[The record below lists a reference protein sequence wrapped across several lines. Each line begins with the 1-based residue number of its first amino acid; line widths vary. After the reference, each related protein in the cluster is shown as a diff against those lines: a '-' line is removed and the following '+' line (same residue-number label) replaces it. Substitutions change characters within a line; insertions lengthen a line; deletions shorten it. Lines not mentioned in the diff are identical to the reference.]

1 MSPVTQSRLSRQKHE
16 GLLNGSLQLWNRTE
30 DGYDKLNE
38 SNLDSKHTNN
48 KAMEHTDLRTPV
60 RLAFAN
66 HMNRSVTGDGAPSSP
81 E

>member
-1 MSPVTQSRLSRQKHE
+1 MVVCNFGIERKMGTKP
-16 GLLNGSLQLWNRTE
+16 
-30 DGYDKLNE
+30 NE

-60 RLAFAN
+60 RLAFAS
-66 HMNRSVTGDGAPSSP
+66 HMNRFVTGDGVPSSP